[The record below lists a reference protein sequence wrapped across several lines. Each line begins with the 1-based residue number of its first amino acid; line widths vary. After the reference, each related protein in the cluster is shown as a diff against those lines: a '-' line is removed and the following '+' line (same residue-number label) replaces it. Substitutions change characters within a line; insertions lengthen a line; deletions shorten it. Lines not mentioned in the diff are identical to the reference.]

1 MKSVVLLLVL
11 FAVVGC
17 GTAAKLN
24 VQTNPLSKV
33 LELMDDLTAKIVKE
47 GETEKKTFQDYTHW
61 CTDMAKNSGFEIKT
75 AESRKEKLEAKICE
89 LTSSITVYVSNIE
102 ELVAAIAADEA
113 ELKNATA
120 IRHKEHEE
128 FSANEDELMDCIDTL
143 ERSVSVISKEM
154 QKNPAALAQ
163 LDTSSTA
170 RLVQTMGAVIDAAG
184 FVGIDKKKLVAMV
197 QSQNSE
203 NDEAEVG
210 APAATVYK
218 SHSSGLLDVLEDMK
232 EKAEASLSDL
242 RNEEKNSQYNY
253 ELLKQSLEEQMA
265 ADGKDMDDAKAA
277 KAEASESKATAD
289 GDLEE
294 TVKMLT
300 NTKDNLGTLSSSC
313 MQTASDHDATVK
325 ARTEELKAIATAK
338 NTLVETASGAGEQSY
353 SFLQVSRL
361 QSGADI
367 AGLEVVQLVK
377 QLAKKQRS
385 AALSQL
391 ASRMSAA
398 IRFGSVGG
406 GDPFAKVKSL
416 IENMIAKLEKE
427 ADEEA
432 TEKAYCDEEMTKTG
446 MKHGE
451 LMDDISKLSAKLD
464 QATSKSLM
472 LSADIKQLEA
482 ELAALMKS
490 QAEMDKIRQEE
501 NSAFTQAQS
510 DLKNGLEGVRK
521 ALGILR
527 DYYASDDAFV
537 QEKATA
543 GHVKAS
549 SAASSII
556 ALLEVV
562 ESDFATGLAKEES
575 QEADAQE
582 TYSDTTMENKVSKR
596 MKEQDLKYKT
606 KEVKALKK
614 AVADLSSDK
623 DAMDSEL
630 SAVNEYYSQLKDR
643 CVAKPETY
651 EVRKARREAEIKGL
665 KTGLNILE
673 SETAFLQ
680 RKRWH
685 GHIRGSLEVG

>member
-1 MKSVVLLLVL
+1 LLLVL
-11 FAVVGC
+11 FSVVGC
-17 GTAAKLN
+17 GTAAELR

-47 GETEKKTFQDYTHW
+47 GESEEKAFQDYTHW
-61 CTDMAKNSGFEIKT
+61 CTDMAKNSGFQIKT
-75 AESRKEKLEAKICE
+75 AESRKEKLEAKISE

-120 IRHKEHEE
+120 IRHKEHDE
-128 FSANEDELMDCIDTL
+128 FSANEDELMDCVETL

-203 NDEAEVG
+203 NDDAEVG
-210 APAATVYK
+210 APAAAVYK
-218 SHSSGLLDVLEDMK
+218 SHSSGLMDVLEDMK

-313 MQTASDHDATVK
+313 MQTASDHDATIK

-353 SFLQVSRL
+353 SFLQFSRL

-427 ADEEA
+427 AEEEA

-510 DLKNGLEGVRK
+510 DLKAGLEGVRE

-537 QEKATA
+537 QQGAMV

-582 TYSDTTMENKVSKR
+582 TYSDTTMENKVSKT

-606 KEVKALKK
+606 KEVKSLKK
-614 AVADLSSDK
+614 AIADLSSDK

-630 SAVNEYYSQLKDR
+630 SAVNEYYSKLKDR

-651 EVRKARREAEIKGL
+651 EVRKARRESEIKGL

-685 GHIRGSLEVG
+685 GHIRGSLEVR